1 MREIGDGHAL
11 VADLTAKLL
20 QIFMWPLE
28 KVFEQAKLVHD
39 FERRRVNGVAAKV
52 TEEVRVLLQHDNL
65 DASTGEKEPEHHS
78 GGASSYDAA
87 ALGDR
92 PCRHAPLSNV
102 TLMVRGPFVIGERSA
117 KAPKK
122 GSANANS
129 SLMSQCERDPAPG
142 SRFCCHISG
151 TSPSLFR
158 AR

>member
-1 MREIGDGHAL
+1 MREICDGHTL
-11 VADLTAKLL
+11 VADLAAELL
-20 QIFMWPLE
+20 QILVWQFK
-28 KVFEQAKLVHD
+28 KVFKQAKFVHD
-39 FERRRVNGVAAKV
+39 FERRGVNGVAAKV

-117 KAPKK
+117 KTPKK
-122 GSANANS
+122 GSAKANS
-129 SLMSQCERDPAPG
+129 SLTSQRER
-142 SRFCCHISG
+142 
-151 TSPSLFR
+151 
-158 AR
+158 